1 MIYYYCNKLY
11 NNFSKINLS
20 MVLLSL
26 EIKTFTIKKRE
37 KISNGLIF
45 FPPLMLL
52 NLMSILCFISNL
64 YLFKKY

>member
-45 FPPLMLL
+45 FSSTNAIELDVYTLL
-52 NLMSILCFISNL
+52 YIKSIFV
-64 YLFKKY
+64 